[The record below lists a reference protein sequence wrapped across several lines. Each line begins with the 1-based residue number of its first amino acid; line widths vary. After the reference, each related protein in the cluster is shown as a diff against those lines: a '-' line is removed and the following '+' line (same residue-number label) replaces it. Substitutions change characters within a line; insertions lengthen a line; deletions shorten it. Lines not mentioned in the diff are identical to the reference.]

1 MSTIASLLR
10 QGKAKRM
17 REQHTMEQMPTID
30 SNLSVY
36 ERMSEFIT
44 TDGDIHM
51 LPFLNKFEKATLA

>member
-10 QGKAKRM
+10 QGKAKRLRDQAGDM
-17 REQHTMEQMPTID
+17 LSAVD
-30 SNLSVY
+30 SNLTVY

-44 TDGDIHM
+44 TEGDVHM

>member
-10 QGKAKRM
+10 QGKAKRLRDQAGDM
-17 REQHTMEQMPTID
+17 FSAVD
-30 SNLSVY
+30 SNLTVY

-44 TDGDIHM
+44 TEGDVHM